1 MPRPFKEV
9 KREIRRKKIVSTSVR
24 GGLSE
29 VGKKA
34 SINKS
39 CFSDLSGWTN

>member
-9 KREIRRKKIVSTSVR
+9 KREIRRKIGSTSVR